1 MTETP
6 MEIIMVGFGQTL
18 DAAFELALA
27 KTIEFLER
35 FVGLPSEEADV
46 LGGLAVNFHTTQA
59 VNSP

>member
-1 MTETP
+1 